1 MSRIFRLARDADAAA
16 IAAIYAPS
24 VTARATSFELT
35 PPDAGEMRRR
45 VTAVLD
51 QYPWL
56 VCETANGVV
65 GYAYAT
71 AHRDRAAYRW
81 SVDASTYISDSAH
94 RQGIARGLYTRLFEI
109 LVLQGYRSVYAGIT
123 LPNTASFELHKSM
136 GFREVGI
143 YHDVGYK
150 FGKWHDT
157 IWLERALAEHVADPP
172 EPVSLP
178 ALLRDSRL
186 RARIDAILAPTQL

>member
-1 MSRIFRLARDADAAA
+1 MSRVFRLARDDDADA

-24 VTARATSFELT
+24 VTDRATSFELT
-35 PPDAGEMRRR
+35 PPDGSEMRRR
-45 VTAVLD
+45 VNSVLQ

-56 VCETANGVV
+56 VCEIDGRVV

-81 SVDASTYISDSAH
+81 SVDSSAYISDSAH
-94 RQGIARGLYTRLFEI
+94 RQGIARALYTRLFEI

-123 LPNTASFELHKSM
+123 LPNPASFAFHKSM
-136 GFREVGI
+136 GFREVGV
-143 YHDVGYK
+143 YHQVGYK

-157 IWLERALAEHVADPP
+157 IWLERALADHIADPA
-172 EPVSLP
+172 EPVALP
-178 ALLRDSRL
+178 TLLGDGS
-186 RARIDAILAPTQL
+186 ARTAIERILNRS

>member
-1 MSRIFRLARDADAAA
+1 MSRIFRLARDDDAAA

-24 VTARATSFELT
+24 VTDRATSFELT

-45 VTAVLD
+45 VTAVLE
-51 QYPWL
+51 QYPWV
-56 VCETANGVV
+56 VCETADGVV

-81 SVDASTYISDSAH
+81 SVDASTYIADSAH
-94 RQGIARGLYTRLFEI
+94 RQGIARGLYLRLFEI
-109 LVLQGYRSVYAGIT
+109 LVLQGYRSVFAGIT

-157 IWLERALAEHVADPP
+157 IWLERALAEHVVDPP
-172 EPVSLP
+172 EPVALA
-178 ALLRDSRL
+178 ALLEDRRL
-186 RARIDAILAPTQL
+186 AARIDSILSQSTL

>member
-1 MSRIFRLARDADAAA
+1 MGRIFRLASDADAAA

-24 VTARATSFELT
+24 VTDRATSFELT
-35 PPDAGEMRRR
+35 APDAGEMRRR
-45 VTAVLD
+45 VAGVLQ

-56 VCETANGVV
+56 VCETGDGVV

-150 FGKWHDT
+150 LGKWHDT
-157 IWLERALAEHVADPP
+157 VWLERSLAEHLVDPP
-172 EPVSLP
+172 EPVALR
-178 ALLRDSRL
+178 ALLEDPRL
-186 RARIDAILAPTQL
+186 SERVESILARSTL

>member
-1 MSRIFRLARDADAAA
+1 MTRIFRFARDDDAAS

-24 VTARATSFELT
+24 ITERSTSFELT
-35 PPDAGEMRRR
+35 PPDTSEMRRR
-45 VTAVLD
+45 IAVVQQ

-56 VCETANGVV
+56 VCETSDGVI

-81 SVDASTYISDSAH
+81 SVDAAAYISERAH
-94 RQGIARGLYTRLFEI
+94 RQGIGRALYTRLFEI

-123 LPNTASFELHKSM
+123 LPNPASIELHKAM

-143 YHDVGYK
+143 YHGVGYK
-150 FGKWHDT
+150 LGKWHDT
-157 IWLERALAEHVADPP
+157 IWLERSLSEHVVEPP
-172 EPVSLP
+172 EPTALP
-178 ALLRDSRL
+178 TLLENEQSNSAISSIL
-186 RARIDAILAPTQL
+186 LARE

>member
-1 MSRIFRLARDADAAA
+1 MTRIFRFARDDDAAS

-24 VTARATSFELT
+24 ITERSTSFELT
-35 PPDAGEMRRR
+35 PPDPAEMNRR
-45 VTAVLD
+45 VGTVMR

-56 VCETANGVV
+56 VCETSEGVV
-65 GYAYAT
+65 GYAYAM

-81 SVDASTYISDSAH
+81 SVDASTYISERAH
-94 RQGIARGLYTRLFEI
+94 RQGIARALYARLFEI
-109 LVLQGYRSVYAGIT
+109 LVLQGFRNAYAGIT
-123 LPNTASFELHKSM
+123 LPNVASYELHKAM

-157 IWLERALAEHVADPP
+157 VWLERALADHVVDPP
-172 EPVSLP
+172 EPIALP
-178 ALLRDSRL
+178 LLLENEDSRQKIEEIL
-186 RARIDAILAPTQL
+186 RSD

>member
-1 MSRIFRLARDADAAA
+1 MSRTFRLARDADAAA

-24 VTARATSFELT
+24 VTDRATSFELT
-35 PPDAGEMRRR
+35 PPDAAEMRRR
-45 VTAVLD
+45 VSGVLQ

-56 VCETANGVV
+56 VCESADGVV

-94 RQGIARGLYTRLFEI
+94 RQGIARALYTRLFEI

-123 LPNTASFELHKSM
+123 LPNAASFELHKSM

-157 IWLERALAEHVADPP
+157 IWLERSLAEHVVDPP
-172 EPVSLP
+172 ELIAFT
-178 ALLRDSRL
+178 ALLEDPRL
-186 RARIDAILAPTQL
+186 SARVESILAT

>member
-1 MSRIFRLARDADAAA
+1 MTRIFRFARDDDSAA

-24 VTARATSFELT
+24 ITERSTSFELT
-35 PPDAGEMRRR
+35 PPDGAEMNRR
-45 VTAVLD
+45 VRAVMQ

-56 VCETANGVV
+56 VCETSDGVV
-65 GYAYAT
+65 GYAYAM

-81 SVDASTYISDSAH
+81 SVDASTYISEKAH
-94 RQGIARGLYTRLFEI
+94 RQGIARGLYTRLFQI
-109 LVLQGYRSVYAGIT
+109 LVMQGFRSVFAGIT
-123 LPNTASFELHKSM
+123 LPNHASYELHTTM

-157 IWLERALAEHVADPP
+157 VWLERSLADHVLDPP
-172 EPVSLP
+172 EPVALP
-178 ALLRDSRL
+178 VLLQDAQARQRIEEIL
-186 RARIDAILAPTQL
+186 RSD

>member
-1 MSRIFRLARDADAAA
+1 MTRIFRFARDDDAAS

-24 VTARATSFELT
+24 ITERSTSFELT
-35 PPDAGEMRRR
+35 PPDSSEMRRR
-45 VTAVLD
+45 IDVVQQ

-56 VCETANGVV
+56 VCETEDGVV
-65 GYAYAT
+65 GYAYAM

-81 SVDASTYISDSAH
+81 SVDASAYINERAH
-94 RQGIARGLYTRLFEI
+94 RQGIASALYTRLFEI

-123 LPNTASFELHKSM
+123 LPNPASVEFHMAM
-136 GFREVGI
+136 GFSQVGI

-157 IWLERALAEHVADPP
+157 VWLERSLSEHVIEPP
-172 EPVSLP
+172 EPTALPSLLENEQTK
-178 ALLRDSRL
+178 AAISSILL
-186 RARIDAILAPTQL
+186 ARE

>member
-1 MSRIFRLARDADAAA
+1 MNRIFRFARADDAAS

-24 VTARATSFELT
+24 ITERATSFELT
-35 PPDAGEMRRR
+35 PPDASEMRRR
-45 VTAVLD
+45 IEVVQQ

-56 VCETANGVV
+56 VCETADGVV

-81 SVDASTYISDSAH
+81 SVDASTYVSESTH
-94 RQGIARGLYTRLFEI
+94 RQGIARALYTRLFEI

-123 LPNTASFELHKSM
+123 LPNPASLELHKAM

-157 IWLERALAEHVADPP
+157 IWLERSLAEHVVEPP
-172 EPVSLP
+172 EPTALP
-178 ALLRDSRL
+178 ILLEAEQAKAAIDSVL
-186 RARIDAILAPTQL
+186 LAGEH

>member
-1 MSRIFRLARDADAAA
+1 MNRIFRFARGDDAPS

-24 VTARATSFELT
+24 ITERSTSFELT
-35 PPDAGEMRRR
+35 PPDASEMRRR
-45 VTAVLD
+45 IELVQQ

-56 VCETANGVV
+56 VCETPDGVV

-81 SVDASTYISDSAH
+81 SVDAATYISERAH
-94 RQGIARGLYTRLFEI
+94 RQGIARALYTRLFEI
-109 LVLQGYRSVYAGIT
+109 LVLQGYRSIYAGIT
-123 LPNTASFELHKSM
+123 LPNPASLELHKAM

-150 FGKWHDT
+150 LGKWHNT
-157 IWLERALAEHVADPP
+157 IWLERSLAEHVV
-172 EPVSLP
+172 EPSEPTALP
-178 ALLRDSRL
+178 VLLETEQ
-186 RARIDAILAPTQL
+186 AKAAISSILLAGEH

>member
-1 MSRIFRLARDADAAA
+1 VTRIFRLARDADAAA

-24 VTARATSFELT
+24 VTDRATSFELT
-35 PPDAGEMRRR
+35 PPDAEEMRRR
-45 VTAVLD
+45 VTAVLQ

-56 VCETANGVV
+56 VCETGDGVV

-81 SVDASTYISDSAH
+81 SVDASTYISASAH

-109 LVLQGYRSVYAGIT
+109 LALQGYRSVFAGLT

-157 IWLERALAEHVADPP
+157 LWLERPLAEHVVDPP
-172 EPVSLP
+172 EPVALP
-178 ALLRDSRL
+178 ELLENRGVS
-186 RARIDAILAPTQL
+186 ARIDSILAQPAL

>member
-1 MSRIFRLARDADAAA
+1 VSRTFRLARDADAAA

-24 VTARATSFELT
+24 VTDRATSFELT
-35 PPDAGEMRRR
+35 PPDAAEMRRR
-45 VTAVLD
+45 VSGVLQ

-56 VCETANGVV
+56 VCESADGVV

-94 RQGIARGLYTRLFEI
+94 RQGIARALYTRLFEI

-123 LPNTASFELHKSM
+123 LPNAASFELHKSM

-157 IWLERALAEHVADPP
+157 IWLERSLAEHVVDPP
-172 EPVSLP
+172 ELIAFT
-178 ALLRDSRL
+178 ALLEDPRL
-186 RARIDAILAPTQL
+186 SARVESILAT

>member
-1 MSRIFRLARDADAAA
+1 MSRTFRLASDTDAAA

-24 VTARATSFELT
+24 VTDRATSFELT
-35 PPDAGEMRRR
+35 PPDTGEMGRR
-45 VTAVLD
+45 VTAVLE

-56 VCETANGVV
+56 VCEGPEGIV

-109 LVLQGYRSVYAGIT
+109 LVLQGYRSAYAGIT

-157 IWLERALAEHVADPP
+157 VWLERALAEHVVDPP
-172 EPVSLP
+172 EPVALP

-186 RARIDAILAPTQL
+186 RARIDAILARAPL

>member
-1 MSRIFRLARDADAAA
+1 MSRVVRLACDEDAAA

-24 VTARATSFELT
+24 VTDRATSFELT

-45 VTAVLD
+45 VAAVLE

-56 VCETANGVV
+56 VCETADGVV

-81 SVDASTYISDSAH
+81 SVDASTYIADSSH
-94 RQGIARGLYTRLFEI
+94 RQGIARGLYSRLFEI

-123 LPNTASFELHKSM
+123 LPNTASFALHKAM

-157 IWLERALAEHVADPP
+157 IWLERALAEHIADPP
-172 EPVSLP
+172 EPLALS
-178 ALLRDSRL
+178 ALLKDSRL
-186 RARIDAILAPTQL
+186 RARIDAILAT